1 MKPDDVL
8 IIEKLLSSQ
17 TDPFLY
23 TMPSFSQK
31 KLFSEAICQ
40 QIELM
45 LRSGKLRTAEIYRT
59 SLNSFLRFRKG
70 EDLPLCAL
78 NAQTLLAYEQWMLDR
93 GLMRNSTSFYLRSLR
108 SAWHR
113 SLGRHTVHPD
123 PFESVYT
130 GVDKTVK
137 RALSLHVIKKL
148 KNLQLSGDEAWA
160 RDMFL
165 LSFYMRGMSFI
176 DMAYLRK
183 SNLRDGYLTYSRRK
197 TGQCLVVRWEPCM
210 QEILDRWGDNP
221 TSFLLPIIT
230 REDLPPYNQYKYAIA
245 RANRNLHLVGLRL
258 RLPAPLTMYVAR
270 HSWASIA
277 HSRHI
282 PLSIISEGLGH
293 DSERTT
299 SIYLASL
306 DNQQI
311 DAANRAILKLL

>member
-23 TMPSFSQK
+23 TMPSLFQK
-31 KLFSEAICQ
+31 KLFAESIRN
-40 QIELM
+40 QIDVM
-45 LRSGKLRTAEIYRT
+45 HQSGKSRTAEIYRT
-59 SLNSFLRFRKG
+59 SLNNFLRFRKG

-78 NAQTLLAYEQWMLDR
+78 DAQTLLAYEQWMLDR

-108 SAWHR
+108 SAWHKA
-113 SLGRHTVHPD
+113 LGRHTVHPD
-123 PFESVYT
+123 PFENVYT

-137 RALSLHVIKKL
+137 RALSLHAIKKL
-148 KNLQLSGDEAWA
+148 KSLQLSGDEAWA

-197 TGQCLVVRWEPCM
+197 TGQSLVVHWEPCM
-210 QEILDRWGDNP
+210 QEILDRWRNNP
-221 TSFLLPIIT
+221 TPYLLPIIT
-230 REDLPPYNQYKYAIA
+230 REDLPVYNQYKYAIA
-245 RANRNLHLVGLRL
+245 LVNRHLHLVGLRL
-258 RLPAPLTMYVAR
+258 NLSAPLTMYVAR

-293 DSERTT
+293 DSEHTT